1 MRRRHG
7 KVNRWLL
14 VVLAVISLAFFSIIS
29 RTMHTVRSRSYD
41 VKLASARLSEQAFGV
56 IREYRQRQGV
66 PLDSVN
72 DPNGTGLVGLEFSQ
86 LAYGRNDL
94 SDALTTTN
102 PNFSAALVE
111 MLGKAGVRRGDTIA
125 VSWDG
130 TYPALNVQLLSVA
143 RTMGLV
149 PVIVTAQS
157 AGMWGANYP
166 GLSWLDIERL
176 LVAAGLWDFRSRF
189 ATIGGETD
197 DGRGLSPE
205 GRSLLTVAAESA
217 GVPVISPTSV
227 QGGIDRRLAE
237 YGRFRAL
244 VSIGR
249 AVVDAGDP
257 LAKVPSRVIADR
269 VRRNPYRGLIG
280 AARQKGIPVVHIGN
294 PSQVALD
301 YHLPVAPVPMP
312 EVGRGRLFFEWRYS
326 VSLAAVLAVLLALLL
341 LLVVRY
347 NIESYFGVKVV
358 PGEKEAV

>member
-7 KVNRWLL
+7 KVNRWTL
-14 VVLAVISLAFFSIIS
+14 VALAVISLAFFSTIT
-29 RTMHTVRSRSYD
+29 RTMHIVRSRSYD
-41 VKLASARLSEQAFGV
+41 VKLTSARLSKQAFAV
-56 IREYRQRQGV
+56 IREYQQQRGV

-72 DPNGTGLVGLEFSQ
+72 DPNGTGLIGLQFSQ
-86 LAYGRNDL
+86 LAYGRSDL

-102 PNFSAALVE
+102 PNFSAVLVE
-111 MLGKAGVRRGDTIA
+111 MLGQAGVRRGDTIA

-130 TYPALNVQLLSVA
+130 TYPALNVQLLAVA
-143 RTMGLV
+143 KTMGLV

-176 LVAAGLWDFRSRF
+176 LADAGLWDFRSRI

-205 GRSLLTVAAESA
+205 GRLVLAAAAESA
-217 GVPVISPTSV
+217 GVPVMSPTSV
-227 QGGIDRRLAE
+227 EGGVDRRLAV
-237 YGRFRAL
+237 YGGFRAL

-280 AARQKGIPVVHIGN
+280 AVRQKGIPVLHIGN
-294 PSQVALD
+294 PSQVALA

-312 EVGRGRLFFEWRYS
+312 EPGRGRLFFERRYS
-326 VSLAAVLAVLLALLL
+326 VVLAAVFAVLLALLL
-341 LLVVRY
+341 LMAVRY
-347 NIESYFGVKVV
+347 NVESYFGAKVV